1 MFNKETEEKLCNS
14 LNIIT
19 EDNIYNTENFYDIY
33 VKYLDFENKY
43 MFLLSRS
50 VDISNYN
57 EMNEYK
63 DKNIALINFIEY
75 YLNIELE
82 LNFIS
87 NNLYFLNETNNNIFI
102 KSLKNNKFFT
112 IKRILDTYTEFN
124 LKTFE
129 TTQLNIELLKDD
141 KKNQNLYIIYDTDE
155 LTIFKYFNFNLLKI
169 NQFINN
175 INKNNYIQIEEFK
188 KLNEV
193 VLLLYK
199 INLYKSIINKL
210 TFIKNIDFQE
220 IMKILEN
227 SNFYNNYKLNKIE
240 KVIEVIEEN
249 KEEVIQEVI
258 EENKEEV
265 ILEVIEENKEDVIE
279 ENKEEVIEENKE
291 EVIEENKEDVIE
303 ENREEVKEEN
313 KEEVKKTDNQIIY
326 EEIYN
331 EINNSLRTNIENE
344 EYIKNNKQYINFF
357 ILEKLNKIFSTK
369 NNINNEKIK
378 LIKLLINIFLENFNY
393 NFIDNEKLKF
403 NISNIVSM
411 KFKFILLT

>member
-369 NNINNEKIK
+369 NNINNEKIE

>member
-175 INKNNYIQIEEFK
+175 INK
-188 KLNEV
+188 
-193 VLLLYK
+193 
-199 INLYKSIINKL
+199 
-210 TFIKNIDFQE
+210 
-220 IMKILEN
+220 
-227 SNFYNNYKLNKIE
+227 
-240 KVIEVIEEN
+240 
-249 KEEVIQEVI
+249 
-258 EENKEEV
+258 
-265 ILEVIEENKEDVIE
+265 
-279 ENKEEVIEENKE
+279 
-291 EVIEENKEDVIE
+291 
-303 ENREEVKEEN
+303 
-313 KEEVKKTDNQIIY
+313 
-326 EEIYN
+326 
-331 EINNSLRTNIENE
+331 
-344 EYIKNNKQYINFF
+344 
-357 ILEKLNKIFSTK
+357 
-369 NNINNEKIK
+369 
-378 LIKLLINIFLENFNY
+378 
-393 NFIDNEKLKF
+393 
-403 NISNIVSM
+403 
-411 KFKFILLT
+411 